1 VVIEEQSR
9 AMEARLLP
17 DTRGAVYTPRHVFE
31 RRAFIRYRRW
41 VVGLLTGLSLL
52 LRHLFM
58 EFFHAVTDFS
68 PPCDTF
74 ATSLSVQHTPAVD
87 TKGYTPAPETS
98 IALPK
103 KRGERGNTGG
113 D

>member
-1 VVIEEQSR
+1 MVIEEQSR

-52 LRHLFM
+52 LRHVG
-58 EFFHAVTDFS
+58 HGVTDVF
-68 PPCDTF
+68 PPCDTVT
-74 ATSLSVQHTPAVD
+74 TSLSVQYTPAVD
-87 TKGYTPAPETS
+87 TKGYTLAPETS

-103 KRGERGNTGG
+103 KRGEEKHRW
-113 D
+113 

>member
-1 VVIEEQSR
+1 MVIEEQSR

-41 VVGLLTGLSLL
+41 VVGLLTGLFLL
-52 LRHLFM
+52 DRHVVM
-58 EFFHAVTDFS
+58 EIFHAVTDFS
-68 PPCDTF
+68 PPCDTGT
-74 ATSLSVQHTPAVD
+74 TSLSVQYTPAVD
-87 TKGYTPAPETS
+87 TKGYTLAPETS

-103 KRGERGNTGG
+103 KRGEEKHRW
-113 D
+113 